1 MVVVGM
7 VAEGEPQATF
17 SPPNDPSSGTML
29 WLQLPVLAQA
39 LGVDDYPGLENG
51 GPLLMEAVAVDPA
64 DSLTVAAVEDAAAT
78 AAAAADG
85 APTSARGSTEEDSL
99 DAATPTSAAT
109 ATGPL
114 WFVPNAIAPWRSSS
128 LAVATGNAAN
138 ATQQKNGTSASSSSN
153 SQAAAAGTTAAGDE
167 ATWPMAR
174 GPKAFEAFPVMPETH
189 AVYAAT
195 WLSLSAFGLAASTRL
210 LRTPSAPPAT
220 KAAAAAVAAAAA
232 TATSS
237 PSKTAAAPK
246 LHQQRVCLK

>member
-29 WLQLPVLAQA
+29 WLQLPVLAEA
-39 LGVDDYPGLENG
+39 LGVGEYPGLDNG
-51 GPLLMEAVAVDPA
+51 GPLLLEAVAVDPA
-64 DSLTVAAVEDAAAT
+64 DSLTVAAVEN
-78 AAAAADG
+78 AAAAAAATPVTGTRSPAG
-85 APTSARGSTEEDSL
+85 ADKGSTEGV
-99 DAATPTSAAT
+99 ATPPSSSAA
-109 ATGPL
+109 AANGPL
-114 WFVPNAIAPWRSSS
+114 WFVPNALAPWRSSS
-128 LAVATGNAAN
+128 KTAEDAPTAAQQKEGAN
-138 ATQQKNGTSASSSSN
+138 AGNSRSQSSPG
-153 SQAAAAGTTAAGDE
+153 AAPGE

-210 LRTPSAPPAT
+210 LRAPAAPPAT

-232 TATSS
+232 TAASS
-237 PSKTAAAPK
+237 PSKAAPAP
-246 LHQQRVCLK
+246 QRYQRRVCLK

>member
-1 MVVVGM
+1 ML
-7 VAEGEPQATF
+7 F
-17 SPPNDPSSGTML
+17 RSSILPSSGTML

-64 DSLTVAAVEDAAAT
+64 DSLTVAAVRDAAAT
-78 AAAAADG
+78 AAATADG
-85 APTSARGSTEEDSL
+85 TPTSARGSTDEDSQG
-99 DAATPTSAAT
+99 AATPSSAAA

-114 WFVPNAIAPWRSSS
+114 WFVPNAMAPWRSSFP
-128 LAVATGNAAN
+128 AVTAGNASLVTEA
-138 ATQQKNGTSASSSSN
+138 KKGTDASSSSSSRSN
-153 SQAAAAGTTAAGDE
+153 TQAAASATAAGEGE

-210 LRTPSAPPAT
+210 LRSPSAPPAT
-220 KAAAAAVAAAAA
+220 KAAAAAVAVAAA

-246 LHQQRVCLK
+246 LHQQRACLK